1 MSYHSL
7 GIIYYNKQ
15 KSETLNTGLCPDSK
29 NEENQPTIRVDFQL
43 EKDLKLTNN
52 EYNLQQYNCDYLKN
66 RLLFKKHTEI
76 TQDYIDNIYKEYL
89 TCIKKINNIK

>member
-29 NEENQPTIRVDFQL
+29 NEE
-43 EKDLKLTNN
+43 EKELKLTNN
-52 EYNLQQYNCDYLKN
+52 EYNLQQYNCEYLKN
-66 RLLFKKHTEI
+66 KLLFKKHTEI
-76 TQDYIDNIYKEYL
+76 TQDYIDNIYKDYL